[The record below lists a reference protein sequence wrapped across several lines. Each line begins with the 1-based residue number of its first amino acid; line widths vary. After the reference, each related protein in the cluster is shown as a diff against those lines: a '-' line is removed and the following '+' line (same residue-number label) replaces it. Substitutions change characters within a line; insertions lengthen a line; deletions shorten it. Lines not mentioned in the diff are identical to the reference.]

1 MIAINKLLNTK
12 VAQIDR
18 LTQYIFYLR
27 QSDAAIDIEPL
38 PGNISA
44 PVGKQM
50 LSAMRR
56 EHGPEF
62 SLLHQEDIR
71 LRDLK

>member
-1 MIAINKLLNTK
+1 MIESRSVIQLSRSEIPAES
-12 VAQIDR
+12 
-18 LTQYIFYLR
+18 YIFYLR